1 MPAPTEQIAA
11 ALRAERS
18 RTGLSLSELAKRA
31 GVAKS
36 TLSQLEAGSG
46 NPSVETL
53 WALATALDVP
63 FNSLVTARE
72 PAVRLTRAGEGPVL
86 ASGQANYVVR
96 LVSSSPPGAR
106 RDVCLIHA
114 EPGEPKFSHPHQGN
128 TDEHVIIV
136 TGSAMAG
143 PADEP
148 VELFAGDSLT
158 YPGDVRHV
166 FEALEPHTKMINM
179 LDYR

>member
-11 ALRAERS
+11 ALRAERA

-36 TLSQLEAGSG
+36 TLSQLEAGAG
-46 NPSVETL
+46 NPSIETL
-53 WALATALDVP
+53 WALASALDVP
-63 FNSLVTARE
+63 FNSLVSTRE
-72 PAVRLTRAGEGPVL
+72 PAVRLTRAGEGPML
-86 ASGQANYVVR
+86 TSGQANYVVR

-106 RDVCLIHA
+106 RDVCLISA
-114 EPGEPKFSHPHQGN
+114 EPGEPKFSQPHQRN

-143 PADEP
+143 PSDEP
-148 VELFAGDSLT
+148 VKLSAGDSLT
-158 YPGDVRHV
+158 YPGDIAHV
-166 FEALEPHTKMINM
+166 FEALTPGTQMINM